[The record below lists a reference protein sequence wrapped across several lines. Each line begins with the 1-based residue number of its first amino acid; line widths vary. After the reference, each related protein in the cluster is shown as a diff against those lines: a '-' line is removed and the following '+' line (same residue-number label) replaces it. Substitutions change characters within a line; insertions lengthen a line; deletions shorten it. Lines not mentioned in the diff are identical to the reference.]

1 MPTATV
7 VQSPVITGK
16 VNESSFLQL
25 ARDYWASRKLVDALT
40 SSENPDDAF
49 ATAMG
54 IIGRLQHTVREGS
67 DYTPRADLLFGSCNA
82 STIAAGIIG
91 EGLTG
96 SQLRKKF
103 SDAGKPKK

>member
-1 MPTATV
+1 MSATTV
-7 VQSPVITGK
+7 VQSPVISGK
-16 VNESSFLQL
+16 VNEATFLQL
-25 ARDYWASRKLVDALT
+25 ARDYWSMRKLIDALT
-40 SSENPDDAF
+40 GTDNPDEAF
-49 ATAMG
+49 ANAMSV
-54 IIGRLQHTVREGS
+54 IGRLQHVVREGS

>member
-1 MPTATV
+1 MPTATAV
-7 VQSPVITGK
+7 SSPVTTGK
-16 VNESSFLQL
+16 VNEAMFLTL

-40 SSENPDDAF
+40 SSDNPEDAF
-49 ATAMG
+49 ARAIN
-54 IIGRLQHTVREGS
+54 IIGRLQHVVSEGS

-103 SDAGKPKK
+103 SDVGKPKK